1 MENRFQEALNGLKD
15 YRVEWG
21 SIWCAREDYKNY
33 ISTLQ
38 ELIDL
43 YNNESKYESFA
54 EIHKDH
60 QDEIARLEESIKLKN
75 SYIFMLE
82 KALDKCVE
90 MYCLTKEDLMLD
102 KQLYPTEVSK
112 ISREAIKDQL
122 LNDNSIKDKWVIDM
136 NYHTNTI
143 ENRTLFRCDFDPN
156 KL

>member
-1 MENRFQEALNGLKD
+1 MNKYQEALDWLKTRENWNGMCYEELQVDIRYDEKF
-15 YRVEWG
+15 
-21 SIWCAREDYKNY
+21 K
-33 ISTLQ
+33 TLQ

-43 YNNESKYESFA
+43 YTNESKYESFA
-54 EIHKDH
+54 EIYNDH
-60 QDEIARLEESIKLKN
+60 QEEIAKLN
-75 SYIFMLE
+75 
-82 KALDKCVE
+82 KALDKCIE
-90 MYCLTKEDLMLD
+90 MYCLTKEDLMLE